1 MWDKICAPLN
11 AVSYDE
17 LWVQSSTYMTVLG
30 FISLTLML
38 LVFGPCCCIQSMKM
52 HNGKAYIRKACIK
65 SSSKSKQVQ
74 TGFIWWEYF
83 SQCCSSSMHPMSPRL
98 FLLWSWSVCVTV
110 VALCVWHHCN
120 VFCAKETL
128 AQREREREFQKLC
141 PCSKDFPL
149 KRFMWF
155 VGAKAGV
162 AAAAQLSSQKLTSS
176 EPIPKPVPLPVT
188 KKASAPKVIDL
199 NANQVCKHKG
209 CGNTFTEKENHS
221 TACHYHPGPAVFHDR
236 SKGVKHAM
244 PDCPWNICVEM
255 YECQSLIH
263 NDILRSQ
270 SCCLLDN
277 VPMQFLC

>member
-1 MWDKICAPLN
+1 MSSECKVVHIQLFWASSLLLLCFWFLGRVAAYNPWRCTTGKHTSEKPASKAAPSPN
-11 AVSYDE
+11 
-17 LWVQSSTYMTVLG
+17 
-30 FISLTLML
+30 
-38 LVFGPCCCIQSMKM
+38 
-52 HNGKAYIRKACIK
+52 
-65 SSSKSKQVQ
+65 KSKQVSSGGNTSLNAAQ
-74 TGFIWWEYF
+74 AACIRCRQGFF
-83 SQCCSSSMHPMSPRL
+83 CSDHGQCVRL
-98 FLLWSWSVCVTV
+98 LLLSVYDITTMFFVPKKH
-110 VALCVWHHCN
+110 LP
-120 VFCAKETL
+120 
-128 AQREREREFQKLC
+128 REREREFQKLC

-176 EPIPKPVPLPVT
+176 EPIPKPVPSPVT
-188 KKASAPKVIDL
+188 KKASVPKVIDL

-255 YECQSLIH
+255 YERQSLIH
-263 NDILRSQ
+263 SEILRSQ

-277 VPMQFLC
+277 VRMQFLC